1 MFIFN
6 ENPYY
11 LCHWPWQI
19 IYNAIRLFTFH
30 KSISLIVINAMSL
43 SPCPLQCE
51 YMDWSS
57 PQLQESTF
65 TPRSAIWART
75 MIASTPLGRC
85 MWYASR
91 SRSQRQYQRVQKN
104 CRTLLLLWIWR
115 YTDASHMVIIVEH
128 HLKYTRLRWL
138 SVLDMLCGLEYLTTI
153 IC

>member
-1 MFIFN
+1 MKILITCVIDLGRLYITLSDSLIFTKA
-6 ENPYY
+6 PHWSLSMQC
-11 LCHWPWQI
+11 LCHHV
-19 IYNAIRLFTFH
+19 R
-30 KSISLIVINAMSL
+30 
-43 SPCPLQCE
+43 PLECE

-104 CRTLLLLWIWR
+104 CRTLLLLWILR

-128 HLKYTRLRWL
+128 HLKYTRLGWL
-138 SVLDMLCGLEYLTTI
+138 SVLDMSCGLEYLTTI
-153 IC
+153 LC